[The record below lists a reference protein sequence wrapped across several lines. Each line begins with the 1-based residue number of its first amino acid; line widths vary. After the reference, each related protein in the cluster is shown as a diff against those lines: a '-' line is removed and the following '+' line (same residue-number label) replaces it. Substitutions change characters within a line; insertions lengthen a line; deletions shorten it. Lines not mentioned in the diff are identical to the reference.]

1 MSMSA
6 HVHDMR
12 LTLRVRY
19 PDFVI
24 SRVDADMASHPYTIC
39 PGALPPLHQLVGLSV
54 ARGFTRVVNER
65 FVNTRQAGRE
75 HGRLHERLRVRDLD
89 GLRVLSARP
98 TVLDMPT
105 PRQ

>member
-1 MSMSA
+1 
-6 HVHDMR
+6 MR

-24 SRVDADMASHPYTIC
+24 TRVDADMASHPYTIC
-39 PGALPPLHQLVGLSV
+39 PEVLPPLHQLVGLSG
-54 ARGFTRVVNER
+54 ARGFTRAVNER
-65 FVNTRQAGRE
+65 FVNTCPAWRE
-75 HGRLHERLRVRDLD
+75 HGRLHEQRRARDRD
-89 GLRVLSARP
+89 GLRALSARP